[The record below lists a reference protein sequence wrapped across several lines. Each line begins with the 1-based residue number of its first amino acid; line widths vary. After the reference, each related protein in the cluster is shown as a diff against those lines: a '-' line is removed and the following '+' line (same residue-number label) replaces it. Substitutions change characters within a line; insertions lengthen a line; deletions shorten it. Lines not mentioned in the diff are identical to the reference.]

1 MEMDENE
8 DFLDNFVEFSTELV
22 AELSLSTDPAV
33 VDMEAAPFTL
43 STDGVVVDVVAVDV
57 VAVVAVVVVERSVP
71 FFFFSPFMFPTFFSH
86 ASLRLIFF

>member
-43 STDGVVVDVVAVDV
+43 STDGVVVDVVAVD
-57 VAVVAVVVVERSVP
+57 AVAVVVVERSVP

>member
-57 VAVVAVVVVERSVP
+57 VAVVVVERSVP